1 MERIESEIEESK
13 FEESIWLSFWSRL
26 NCNFTKFFEREGNSF
41 YNLRL
46 INKEAKEKIDLK
58 NTLAFLNEDKLIVL
72 EPSQNKIS
80 DHLKKGIIDNT
91 YQIAGLCQDGEVR
104 GFEFKSQSNIIF
116 VGVDTKSI
124 SPNITKTFVFGDD
137 DEYVLNASS
146 IIGIINNANSIKE
159 IVDFFIAYNNN
170 QDRIMSV
177 SYTHL

>member
-1 MERIESEIEESK
+1 M
-13 FEESIWLSFWSRL
+13 
-26 NCNFTKFFEREGNSF
+26 
-41 YNLRL
+41 
-46 INKEAKEKIDLK
+46 
-58 NTLAFLNEDKLIVL
+58 AFLNEDRLIVL

-80 DHLKKGIIDNT
+80 EHLKKGIIDNT

-124 SPNITKTFVFGDD
+124 SPNITKTFLFGDD

-159 IVDFFIAYNNN
+159 IVDF
-170 QDRIMSV
+170 
-177 SYTHL
+177 L